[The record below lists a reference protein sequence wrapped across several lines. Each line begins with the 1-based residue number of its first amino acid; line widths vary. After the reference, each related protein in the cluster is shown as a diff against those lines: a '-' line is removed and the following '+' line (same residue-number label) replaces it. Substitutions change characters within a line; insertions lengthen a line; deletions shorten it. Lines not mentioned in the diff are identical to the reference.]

1 MIGKRASSLMCGRRT
16 SEVGSEP
23 ITVCLFVFCLLL
35 HGVTICLPRGRW
47 KSGLHRSVPITSYLQ
62 HHLTSRSDIFAF
74 ATDLQPQSEPNHFI
88 SSQEPIK
95 LLFFR
100 QQDVLY
106 PTLRESTRPL
116 HGGQKLRQQWS
127 CKTWHVHCGSQRLR
141 REALHLDR
149 ST

>member
-1 MIGKRASSLMCGRRT
+1 MWT
-16 SEVGSEP
+16 SIVNVEVGSEP

-35 HGVTICLPRGRW
+35 HGVIICLCHVEG
-47 KSGLHRSVPITSYLQ
+47 HRSPSAHTINITSFCI
-62 HHLTSRSDIFAF
+62 RSDIFAF

-88 SSQEPIK
+88 LSQEPIK
-95 LLFFR
+95 LPFFH

-127 CKTWHVHCGSQRLR
+127 CQTWHVHCGSQRLR